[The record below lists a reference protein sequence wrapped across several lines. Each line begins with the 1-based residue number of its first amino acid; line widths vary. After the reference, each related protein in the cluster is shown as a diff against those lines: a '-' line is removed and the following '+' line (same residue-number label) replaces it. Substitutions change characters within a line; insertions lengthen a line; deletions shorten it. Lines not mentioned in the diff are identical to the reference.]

1 MLYLTLRAVADAPPP
16 LLKHLA
22 KAFPNLISLTLTLSN
37 QESTSGASV
46 IWPHSCAGYAAMLSE
61 FHCLRYFRWNHNL
74 GFANLS
80 DRSDG
85 ERALNALQ
93 DDAKTFATKVPSLE
107 YIDFLERGMSAL
119 GFRVRRND
127 SGDVSLSV

>member
-1 MLYLTLRAVADAPPP
+1 
-16 LLKHLA
+16 
-22 KAFPNLISLTLTLSN
+22 
-37 QESTSGASV
+37 
-46 IWPHSCAGYAAMLSE
+46 MLSE
-61 FHCLRYFRWNHNL
+61 FHCLRYFRWNHDL
-74 GFANLS
+74 GVANLS

-127 SGDVSLSV
+127 SGDVSLDISFRLTFDPYDPDPTTAHTG